1 MGLSVP
7 RPGPFTGRN
16 SLVIL
21 GLVIAGKISVDT
33 VGENFAHGNAVSQSV
48 SMIRTSF
55 CFELVS
61 DVVMFQCFVFVLVS
75 CFALLSCVCVAVL
88 FCLFLDC
95 IFVCSSIV
103 QEGRIDRT
111 CADSVS
117 SLILTYLRPILT
129 PSL

>member
-1 MGLSVP
+1 
-7 RPGPFTGRN
+7 
-16 SLVIL
+16 
-21 GLVIAGKISVDT
+21 
-33 VGENFAHGNAVSQSV
+33 
-48 SMIRTSF
+48 MIRTSF

-61 DVVMFQCFVFVLVS
+61 NVCNVSVFCL
-75 CFALLSCVCVAVL
+75 CLGLLFCVAFL
-88 FCLFLDC
+88 FCLFLDR

-103 QEGRIDRT
+103 QPGRIDRI